1 MYTATVFLP
10 VPGAAHT
17 RFKVERFV
25 YICMAILCF
34 GNVRPFEIHCTHL
47 FPGNATLIANF
58 GVDSLEKF
66 LKMTTLIA
74 DFV

>member
-1 MYTATVFLP
+1 MYTATVFLQYQ
-10 VPGAAHT
+10 GLRAQG
-17 RFKVERFV
+17 FKVERFV

-66 LKMTTLIA
+66 LRMTTLIA